1 MSRRE
6 SNRVFKQETVYSAGL
21 EAGYTVLLHILAE
34 IYIGFLP
41 VEEKQKEEALAFTPF
56 LQHNVSYYQENAP
69 ALSKEEREKPK
80 IRSIDNC

>member
-6 SNRVFKQETVYSAGL
+6 SNRMFKQETVYPASKPA
-21 EAGYTVLLHILAE
+21 EYTVLLHILAE

-41 VEEKQKEEALAFTPF
+41 VEEKQEEEALAFTPF
-56 LQHNVSYYQENAP
+56 LQHNVSYCQENAP

-80 IRSIDNC
+80 IRSTDNC